1 MLKRAAFYIVGLF
14 ILGLGISFTI
24 KAEVGTG
31 AWDALNVGLT
41 KLIGFTVG
49 TWLMVIGLLLI
60 FINAFISQEKPK
72 FSSMLTPILIGFTVD
87 FWMLFG
93 LIHFHVDGLF
103 FQYIW
108 FFIGVVLIAVGVAM
122 YLQADFAPN
131 PIDNFMISL
140 HKRFGL
146 NLMTAKTIGEVF
158 AFVLALLL
166 QGPIGIGTII
176 ITIIIGPIIQFFYKP
191 IQNLYKKWKFV

>member
-1 MLKRAAFYIVGLF
+1 MIKRSIFYL
-14 ILGLGISFTI
+14 LGLMILSLGVSLTI

-41 KLIGFTVG
+41 KTIGFTVG
-49 TWLMVIGLLLI
+49 TWVMIIGLLLI
-60 FINAFISQEKPK
+60 FINSFIAKEKPK
-72 FSSMLTPILIGFTVD
+72 LSSMLTPVLIGFKID
-87 FWMLFG
+87 FWMLIG
-93 LIHFHVDGLF
+93 LVHMNVDNLF

-108 FFIGVVLIAVGVAM
+108 FLIGVVLIAIGVGM

-131 PIDNFMISL
+131 PIDHFMIAL

-146 NLMTAKTIGEVF
+146 NLMTAKTIGEMI
-158 AFVLALLL
+158 ALVLALLL

-176 ITIIIGPIIQFFYKP
+176 ITIIIGPIIQVFYKLFRD
-191 IQNLYKKWKFV
+191 LYKKWKFV